1 MLLEGP
7 DLKGILREIE
17 SNYGRD
23 FKVIQ
28 AEQVRSGGLGGFFA
42 KQHYEVT
49 IEIVDPRLAAGLAAR
64 PVAPGTALSEIATRS
79 QNDQAAAS
87 SQEWARV
94 LLEQARALNSQD
106 VGDNAG
112 AGEDPLDADE
122 FAELGASA
130 VSSGTESSG
139 KKIGFRLRLR
149 NKRLEKNRA
158 KRPSRTAP
166 ASEEQQSRLRDLLAQ
181 APPIEESSINDHMSP
196 ADRLVAEMDAQDP
209 SVHIAAPALVQQE
222 LPAAMPVTV
231 TPAAPEAAKPV
242 SALSSIGEE
251 HWRTQISEEI
261 RAQRNKVERFYS
273 KRGTLGPDEA
283 RLLQIFNVAETIARS
298 SSAVHKKSPAV
309 LSESPRRNS
318 FVPESVLPESVVEP
332 APLPQTMEPAAAP
345 QAVQPSPAPQAVV
358 SAPVP
363 QPVQAAVRASGAPAA
378 FAIMFQA
385 PDLPEQELAD
395 WESDLGDCDL
405 NAFDFSPA
413 IRKLPLS
420 RVPVGV
426 PLDAGDVLVL
436 VGDAQDAYQQASAIN
451 EACGNAEISIL
462 AITPT
467 GVSVAGLA
475 PAQHFLYSGAD
486 QVLDLVNRQQTP
498 TIVIVHAPFPMGT
511 NDLDRVRIVKAVEA
525 LKADH
530 VWAVVDA
537 CRTAASLSRWTQ
549 CFGNIS
555 GLMVINELDARNPGA
570 MKALGIP
577 IVFRDGVPSEDAET
591 KEQGSEP
598 FSSADQVGNLAL

>member
-1 MLLEGP
+1 
-7 DLKGILREIE
+7 
-17 SNYGRD
+17 
-23 FKVIQ
+23 
-28 AEQVRSGGLGGFFA
+28 
-42 KQHYEVT
+42 
-49 IEIVDPRLAAGLAAR
+49 
-64 PVAPGTALSEIATRS
+64 
-79 QNDQAAAS
+79 
-87 SQEWARV
+87 
-94 LLEQARALNSQD
+94 
-106 VGDNAG
+106 
-112 AGEDPLDADE
+112 
-122 FAELGASA
+122 
-130 VSSGTESSG
+130 
-139 KKIGFRLRLR
+139 
-149 NKRLEKNRA
+149 
-158 KRPSRTAP
+158 
-166 ASEEQQSRLRDLLAQ
+166 
-181 APPIEESSINDHMSP
+181 
-196 ADRLVAEMDAQDP
+196 
-209 SVHIAAPALVQQE
+209 
-222 LPAAMPVTV
+222 
-231 TPAAPEAAKPV
+231 
-242 SALSSIGEE
+242 
-251 HWRTQISEEI
+251 
-261 RAQRNKVERFYS
+261 
-273 KRGTLGPDEA
+273 
-283 RLLQIFNVAETIARS
+283 
-298 SSAVHKKSPAV
+298 
-309 LSESPRRNS
+309 
-318 FVPESVLPESVVEP
+318 
-332 APLPQTMEPAAAP
+332 
-345 QAVQPSPAPQAVV
+345 
-358 SAPVP
+358 
-363 QPVQAAVRASGAPAA
+363 
-378 FAIMFQA
+378 MFQA
-385 PDLPEQELAD
+385 PDLPEQELVD
-395 WESDLGDCDL
+395 WESDSGDCDL

>member
-49 IEIVDPRLAAGLAAR
+49 IEIIDPRRAASIAAR
-64 PVAPGTALSEIATRS
+64 PVPAGSTLGEIATRS

-87 SQEWARV
+87 AQEWARV
-94 LLEQARALNSQD
+94 LLEQARALNAQ
-106 VGDNAG
+106 GLGENEGAG
-112 AGEDPLDADE
+112 ADPDESGELIDLDA
-122 FAELGASA
+122 SS
-130 VSSGTESSG
+130 VSNGTESSS
-139 KKIGFRLRLR
+139 KKQGFRLRLR
-149 NKRLEKNRA
+149 NKRIEKNRA

-166 ASEEQQSRLRDLLAQ
+166 ATLEQQSRLRDLLSQ
-181 APPIEESSINDHMSP
+181 APPIEDASVNDQLSP
-196 ADRLVAEMDAQDP
+196 ADRLVAAMDREDP
-209 SVHIAAPALVQQE
+209 SVQITVPMIVQEEVPTSAPVID
-222 LPAAMPVTV
+222 VV
-231 TPAAPEAAKPV
+231 SAPEVVKSFSVAH
-242 SALSSIGEE
+242 GNDED

-273 KRGTLGPDEA
+273 KRGTLGPAEA
-283 RLLQIFNVAETIARS
+283 RALQIFTVAETIARS
-298 SSAVHKKSPAV
+298 SSPVHKKSAV
-309 LSESPRRNS
+309 VPNEILRREA
-318 FVPESVLPESVVEP
+318 VMPVLPVETTYASQVGATID
-332 APLPQTMEPAAAP
+332 APLELALKTTDIPQEAEPTFAP
-345 QAVQPSPAPQAVV
+345 QAS
-358 SAPVP
+358 VP
-363 QPVQAAVRASGAPAA
+363 AVRATATSAA

-385 PDLPEQELAD
+385 PDLPEQETAD
-395 WESDLGDCDL
+395 WESDLDDCDL
-405 NAFDFSPA
+405 SDFDRSSA
-413 IRKLPLS
+413 TQQLMVT

-426 PLDAGDVLVL
+426 PRGADDVLVL
-436 VGDAQDAYQQASAIN
+436 VGDAQDAYRQARAIN
-451 EACGNAEISIL
+451 EACGRADISIL

-467 GVSVAGLA
+467 GVSVVGLA

-498 TIVIVHAPFPMGT
+498 TIIIVHAPFPMGS

-555 GLMVINELDARNPGA
+555 ALMVINELDAKNPGA
-570 MKALGIP
+570 VKALGIP
-577 IVFRDGVPSEDAET
+577 IVFRDGAPSEDAEFI
-591 KEQGSEP
+591 EQGSET

>member
-1 MLLEGP
+1 M
-7 DLKGILREIE
+7 
-17 SNYGRD
+17 
-23 FKVIQ
+23 
-28 AEQVRSGGLGGFFA
+28 
-42 KQHYEVT
+42 
-49 IEIVDPRLAAGLAAR
+49 
-64 PVAPGTALSEIATRS
+64 PVAE
-79 QNDQAAAS
+79 
-87 SQEWARV
+87 
-94 LLEQARALNSQD
+94 
-106 VGDNAG
+106 
-112 AGEDPLDADE
+112 
-122 FAELGASA
+122 
-130 VSSGTESSG
+130 
-139 KKIGFRLRLR
+139 
-149 NKRLEKNRA
+149 
-158 KRPSRTAP
+158 
-166 ASEEQQSRLRDLLAQ
+166 
-181 APPIEESSINDHMSP
+181 
-196 ADRLVAEMDAQDP
+196 
-209 SVHIAAPALVQQE
+209 
-222 LPAAMPVTV
+222 

-283 RLLQIFNVAETIARS
+283 RLLQIFTVAETIARS
-298 SSAVHKKSPAV
+298 SSPVHKKPVATP
-309 LSESPRRNS
+309 SESPRRNS
-318 FVPESVLPESVVEP
+318 VASDSVVEP
-332 APLPQTMEPAAAP
+332 APVLPTMEPI
-345 QAVQPSPAPQAVV
+345 PAPQAVLPTPAPQPVV
-358 SAPVP
+358 SVPVP
-363 QPVQAAVRASGAPAA
+363 QPVQAAVRATAAPAA

-405 NAFDFSPA
+405 SAFDFSPA

-420 RVPVGV
+420 RIPVGV

-436 VGDAQDAYQQASAIN
+436 VGDAQDAYQQACAIN

-498 TIVIVHAPFPMGT
+498 TIVIVHSPFPMGT

-537 CRTAASLSRWTQ
+537 CRTAASL
-549 CFGNIS
+549 
-555 GLMVINELDARNPGA
+555 E
-570 MKALGIP
+570 
-577 IVFRDGVPSEDAET
+577 E
-591 KEQGSEP
+591 
-598 FSSADQVGNLAL
+598 